1 MVGVVSSLW
10 SLPHFPLAH
19 PVRSLHF
26 HVVWNE
32 SFTLIILPLLREM
45 GGCFRPTGFPWPPPW
60 VSWVHEKISCASPQ
74 ALQGESLVPGHFHG
88 LYLACKA
95 QVLTEL
101 RFLNFPE
108 MSKLPFPESWHRAQD
123 MAFLRELGHLS
134 LFLLLFDYLPSSAVM
149 DSSPY
154 QGRGPLILHLFSPS
168 LYLYGTNFSLR
179 AFQNIGFDTQ
189 KPRFWNIKA
198 LFTET
203 VVSGNNFRTLL

>member
-1 MVGVVSSLW
+1 
-10 SLPHFPLAH
+10 
-19 PVRSLHF
+19 
-26 HVVWNE
+26 
-32 SFTLIILPLLREM
+32 M

-95 QVLTEL
+95 QVLTDL

-108 MSKLPFPESWHRAQD
+108 MYKLPFPESWHRAQD